1 MNDLF
6 PDTNVRTGYLGHAA
20 NLSPGQHTL
29 NIHKPIRLP
38 IPTPLNNPHAR
49 LTTNL
54 RIPSP
59 LLSSYLNLLLT
70 RQSCDR
76 KARIKRKH
84 LRACLHHL
92 SLVASSHHIQRRLAH
107 AILWVRVGIQLV
119 SRVGALAD
127 GAQIAREVDQT
138 FILTASSVRL
148 VEEKRLERLGQCIRS
163 DEIYLERFAQ
173 TGGRV
178 GGGGDDAGVVDQDV
192 ETAGFGLDGGDG
204 GGDGGGRGH
213 VEME

>member
-1 MNDLF
+1 M
-6 PDTNVRTGYLGHAA
+6 
-20 NLSPGQHTL
+20 
-29 NIHKPIRLP
+29 
-38 IPTPLNNPHAR
+38 
-49 LTTNL
+49 
-54 RIPSP
+54 
-59 LLSSYLNLLLT
+59 
-70 RQSCDR
+70 
-76 KARIKRKH
+76 
-84 LRACLHHL
+84 
-92 SLVASSHHIQRRLAH
+92 ASSHHIQRRLAH